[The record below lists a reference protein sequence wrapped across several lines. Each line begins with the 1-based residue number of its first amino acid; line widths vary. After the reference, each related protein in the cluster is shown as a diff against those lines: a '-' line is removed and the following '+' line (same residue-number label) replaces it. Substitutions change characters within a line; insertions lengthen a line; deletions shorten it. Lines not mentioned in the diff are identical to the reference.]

1 MVVILFFMKR
11 IVKIQSISDL
21 ITNSSTEAFVVYD
34 KGNVRDIKNLVNSI
48 LSLLDPSK
56 TFDDYFT
63 IEMLINYDDLQRIFW
78 RYHDDEKC
86 YEDVPELKGFGEMD
100 NEEAE
105 KFLESLPL
113 ERVEEIFEWAN
124 DGDGY
129 RRYQLYEGF
138 AVNAKDENDP
148 IARKVAIAIN
158 NVDNIFD
165 VDYSSDY

>member
-1 MVVILFFMKR
+1 MENIN
-11 IVKIQSISDL
+11 IQSISDL

-34 KGNVRDIKNLVNSI
+34 KSNIRDIKNLVNSI
-48 LSLLDPSK
+48 LSLIDSSK

-63 IEMLINYDDLQRIFW
+63 IEMLINYDDLHWIFDT
-78 RYHDDEKC
+78 YCEDEDF
-86 YEDVPELKGFGEMD
+86 YDEVPEFKTYSEMGY
-100 NEEAE
+100 EEAK

-113 ERVEEIFEWAN
+113 EKIKSIFDWAN
-124 DGDGY
+124 DENYY

-138 AVNAKDENDP
+138 VVNTKDENDP
-148 IARKVAIAIN
+148 IVKKVASVIN